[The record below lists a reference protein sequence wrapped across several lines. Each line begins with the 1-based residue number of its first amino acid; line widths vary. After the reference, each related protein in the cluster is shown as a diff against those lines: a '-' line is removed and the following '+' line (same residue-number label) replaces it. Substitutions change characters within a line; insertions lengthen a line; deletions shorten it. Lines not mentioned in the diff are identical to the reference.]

1 MYPLKN
7 VAFTVLIPYI
17 CNSVMLPN
25 LQEEISG

>member
-1 MYPLKN
+1 MHLLKN

-17 CNSVMLPN
+17 SNSVMLPN